1 MPNEKLENILTR
13 LQNSDE
19 TVLKELFNLHYL
31 NVCGA
36 ISRFIRDTN
45 LVEDLA
51 QEVFIRFWEKRH
63 QINITSSIPAY
74 LRRMAINEALV
85 HLRKNKRFQE
95 DELDTNL
102 SFSADNSGEDQ
113 FMHGELQ
120 QQVTRA
126 INTLPPKRMAIFQL
140 TRLEVLTYREIA
152 YKLDITIKTVE
163 NQMGKALKILR
174 QELGGYLKLIF
185 FIMPWFL

>member
-74 LRRMAINEALV
+74 LRRMAINEALA

-95 DELDTNL
+95 EELDTNL

-126 INTLPPKRMAIFQL
+126 INTLPPKCRAIFQL
-140 TRLEVLTYREIA
+140 SRFEDLTYREIA
-152 YKLDITIKTVE
+152 DKLDISIKTVE